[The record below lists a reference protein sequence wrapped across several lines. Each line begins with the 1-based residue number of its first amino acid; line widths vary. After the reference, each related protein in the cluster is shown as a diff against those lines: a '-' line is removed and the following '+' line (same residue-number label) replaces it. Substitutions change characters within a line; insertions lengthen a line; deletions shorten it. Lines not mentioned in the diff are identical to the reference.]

1 MSSIRI
7 IVLDVLKPHKPILP
21 DFANKLAEIPGI
33 IGINIS
39 LIEIDQKTETVK
51 LSIQGDS
58 IDYETL
64 KEEIEKLGGTV
75 HSIDKVIAGK
85 RIIPE
90 VETSQDRS

>member
-1 MSSIRI
+1 M

-21 DFANKLAEIPGI
+21 EFANRLAELPGI

-39 LIEIDQKTETVK
+39 VIEIDQKTETIK

-64 KEEIEKLGGTV
+64 KDEIEKLGGTV
-75 HSIDKVIAGK
+75 HSIDKVVAGK
-85 RIIPE
+85 RIIQE
-90 VETSQDRS
+90 VETPQDRS

>member
-1 MSSIRI
+1 MSSIRV

-21 DFANKLAEIPGI
+21 DFANRLAEIPGI

-39 LIEIDQKTETVK
+39 LIEIDQKTETIK

-58 IDYETL
+58 IDYELL

-75 HSIDKVIAGK
+75 HSIDKVVAGK
-85 RIIPE
+85 RIIQE
-90 VETSQDRS
+90 VETPQDRS

>member
-39 LIEIDQKTETVK
+39 LIEIREE
-51 LSIQGDS
+51 DS
-58 IDYETL
+58 IDDVL
-64 KEEIEKLGGTV
+64 I
-75 HSIDKVIAGK
+75 SIYA
-85 RIIPE
+85 
-90 VETSQDRS
+90 S

>member
-1 MSSIRI
+1 MSSIRV

-21 DFANKLAEIPGI
+21 EFANRLAELPGI

-39 LIEIDQKTETVK
+39 VIEIDQKTETIK

-64 KEEIEKLGGTV
+64 KDEIEKLGGTV
-75 HSIDKVIAGK
+75 HSIDKVVAGK
-85 RIIPE
+85 RIIQE
-90 VETSQDRS
+90 VETPQDRS

>member
-1 MSSIRI
+1 MSSIRV

-58 IDYETL
+58 IDYELL

-75 HSIDKVIAGK
+75 HSIDKVVAGK

-90 VETSQDRS
+90 VETLQDRS